1 MNEDVQDEAD
11 EYWAAMRSAGAW
23 NEHVRVHAADFIGL
37 SEVDGRMLAAT
48 LNWDVRVIS
57 MTEDVWYTSEY
68 KPGRVNLSIRDGRV
82 ESISAG

>member
-1 MNEDVQDEAD
+1 MSENVQDAAD
-11 EYWAAMRSAGAW
+11 EYWAAMRSPAAW
-23 NEHVRVHAADFIGL
+23 NEHVHAHAADFIGL

-57 MTEDVWYTSEY
+57 MTEDAWYTSEY
-68 KPGRVNLSIRDGRV
+68 KLGRVDMRIRDGRV